1 MPIYSNNLS
10 AFEEIKRFSKN
21 FKDRAKLYVDRILLE
36 DEIAKA
42 KKVDEDKASSRMFER
57 DEDES
62 DVDESDVEDEENG
75 WTGIP
80 KGVPMNDEYRLAT
93 ATGPIQTIYGR
104 GQRKAAE
111 KSVLLQDIASRAVRN
126 ARDGLR
132 VATENGLK
140 YAGGKAGD
148 ATASKAARR
157 MLQQYTAV
165 AVAKDELLR
174 RSGATGE
181 GDAAR
186 SPPDSS
192 PPPARTT
199 APVVGQ
205 HGGEVEKVPYLRDD
219 PYWHHVEQ

>member
-80 KGVPMNDEYRLAT
+80 KGVPMVTYLHPFGDNLT
-93 ATGPIQTIYGR
+93 LTG
-104 GQRKAAE
+104 
-111 KSVLLQDIASRAVRN
+111 L
-126 ARDGLR
+126 
-132 VATENGLK
+132 
-140 YAGGKAGD
+140 
-148 ATASKAARR
+148 
-157 MLQQYTAV
+157 
-165 AVAKDELLR
+165 
-174 RSGATGE
+174 
-181 GDAAR
+181 
-186 SPPDSS
+186 
-192 PPPARTT
+192 
-199 APVVGQ
+199 
-205 HGGEVEKVPYLRDD
+205 
-219 PYWHHVEQ
+219 